1 MSKINNYN
9 SKLHIAKVNKNVR
22 NKDLHLLGDEHHD
35 LQVGG
40 ELHGGQPALHRP
52 HLLHI
57 RGHILLDLIGHLKY
71 FYNLELTY
79 KIRMMLIRF
88 LFQQSIRH

>member
-9 SKLHIAKVNKNVR
+9 SKLHIAKANKNLR
-22 NKDLHLLGDEHHD
+22 DKDLHLLGDEHHD

-52 HLLHI
+52 HLLHHGGAAAQLHL
-57 RGHILLDLIGHLKY
+57 RILFAQLQKRRKIFIG
-71 FYNLELTY
+71 
-79 KIRMMLIRF
+79 
-88 LFQQSIRH
+88 